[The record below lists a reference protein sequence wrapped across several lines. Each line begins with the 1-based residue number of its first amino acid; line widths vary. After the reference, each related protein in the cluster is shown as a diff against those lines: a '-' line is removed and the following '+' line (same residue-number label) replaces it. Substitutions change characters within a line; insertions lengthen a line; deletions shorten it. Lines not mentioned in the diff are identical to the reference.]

1 VRNPIESR
9 RLSKAERRE
18 QLLET
23 ARAIVREEGTDALTL
38 AYVAERA
45 GVSKPIAY
53 EHFGLRS
60 GLLIALARQIDD
72 RQSELLQQALQRTP
86 PRLSEVA
93 RVASEAYMHC
103 VTAVGGEWQ
112 AITAALKG
120 SDEMNAVQRELLER
134 YAHIFQEAL
143 APCTQVSPQE
153 LHIRCVAIIG
163 AAEALAQ
170 EMLLG
175 RASEETAA
183 ATLGS
188 LIQRGLAGP

>member
-1 VRNPIESR
+1 VSARDR

-18 QLLET
+18 QLLEV
-23 ARAIVREEGTDALTL
+23 ARAIVREQGTDALTL

-53 EHFGLRS
+53 EHFKVRS

-72 RQSELLQQALQRTP
+72 RQSGLLLQALQRTP
-86 PRLSEVA
+86 PRLAEVA

-103 VTAVGGEWQ
+103 VTSVGGEWQ
-112 AITAALKG
+112 AITAALRG
-120 SDEMNAVQRELLER
+120 DEEMNAVQRELLER
-134 YAHIFQEAL
+134 YADIFREAL
-143 APCTQVSPQE
+143 APCTDLPERE
-153 LHIRCVAIIG
+153 LQLRCVAIIG

-175 RASEETAA
+175 RTDEATAA
-183 ATLGS
+183 ATLAS
-188 LIQRGLAGP
+188 LIGRWLPSR